1 MVPALLGLL
10 IAVSLPAQP
19 PAAGAPV
26 QINGAQLRALSIDIN
41 RGTWEA
47 ELVNTGSRTITAW
60 IIGMGTRLPNGQLQH
75 GGSTGA
81 DHLMNVPFNDQ
92 ERRRMR
98 DSGFNAFPLEPGES
112 APLQRNHFRS
122 TGMDGQPL
130 PFEVELRAVIY
141 EDGSVE
147 GDPKAAAGILQS
159 RRASLACAEKY
170 VPAILATRD
179 SDNPTEALKAIY
191 QDVTAQLHEFDKD
204 PEKPQNIE
212 SMRAR
217 GPLNQTQMEVRN
229 LIQAA
234 QRRDFF
240 LQQLT
245 RLEARFERLKSGV
258 R

>member
-1 MVPALLGLL
+1 
-10 IAVSLPAQP
+10 
-19 PAAGAPV
+19 V
-26 QINGAQLRALSIDIN
+26 QINGAQLRALSIDFN

-47 ELVNTGSRTITAW
+47 ELVNTGSRNITAW
-60 IIGMGTRLPNGQLQH
+60 VIGMVTRLPNGQTTMN
-75 GGSTGA
+75 GSTAA
-81 DHLMNVPFNDQ
+81 DYLMNVPLNDQ
-92 ERRRMR
+92 EKRRMR
-98 DSGFNAFPLEPGES
+98 ESGFNAFPVEPGEFV
-112 APLQRNHFRS
+112 PLQRNQFHS
-122 TGMDGQPL
+122 TGPDGRRI
-130 PFEVELRAVIY
+130 PFEVELRSVIY

-147 GDPKAAAGILQS
+147 GDPKAAAAIIDA
-159 RRASLACAEKY
+159 RRASLACAEKF

-217 GPLNQTQMEVRN
+217 GPLHQTQMEVRN
-229 LIQAA
+229 LIQAV
-234 QRRDFF
+234 QRREFF

-245 RLEARFERLKSGV
+245 LLEARYERLKSGV